1 MTSIRRSLLH
11 PGGVTARLASET
23 SYTEELSFAPRP
35 LIGLLQPSRA
45 ITGGNKPRYWAIA
58 LAVLEKAVLELEP
71 IRRMVPTTR
80 TRITASTTAFFPP
93 GVWAEL
99 KRGWV
104 NFRHPHRLAPQVV
117 EDHFL

>member
-35 LIGLLQPSRA
+35 LIGLLQPFGGKRHNRQAWICPLLCSSVRMISRA

-80 TRITASTTAFFPP
+80 TRITANTTAYS
-93 GVWAEL
+93 AMS
-99 KRGWV
+99 
-104 NFRHPHRLAPQVV
+104 
-117 EDHFL
+117 